1 MQEAANLSRRYP
13 IALAS
18 AVLLVFTIAGS
29 ALAITP
35 TQRDALAA
43 AAEQQICDP
52 TADYYLGMENYP
64 KAIALHETLIRQHPG
79 KALAYYHLGFA
90 YGVMGNRDRELADY
104 QKAVEL
110 GLSDWELFLNLGR
123 LYMETNRLDQASDA
137 FRLAALLGPY
147 HPETHYNLG
156 LVYERLN
163 AFQKAEQEILLSLQ
177 LEPDQADARN
187 TLGVIYA
194 EEGNFV
200 LAHREWADLH
210 HALPD
215 YAPARANLEILQHVE
230 RGTVK
235 TSIQLGSFAQAP

>member
-1 MQEAANLSRRYP
+1 MCRRYLTP
-13 IALAS
+13 FAP
-18 AVLLVFTIAGS
+18 AVFFFVLVCAPVT
-29 ALAITP
+29 LAI
-35 TQRDALAA
+35 AA
-43 AAEQQICDP
+43 PQHDVLGVAEQQICDP
-52 TADYYLGMENYP
+52 AADYYLGMENYP
-64 KAIALHETLIRQHPG
+64 KAIALHEALIRNHPSL
-79 KALAYYHLGFA
+79 ALAYYHLGFA
-90 YGVMGNRDRELADY
+90 YGVIGNRDRELVNY

-156 LVYERLN
+156 LVYERLG
-163 AFQKAEQEILLSLQ
+163 ALQKAEQEILLSLQ

-200 LAHREWADLH
+200 RAHREWAELH
-210 HALPD
+210 RASPD
-215 YAPARANLEILQHVE
+215 YAPARANLAILQQVE
-230 RGTVK
+230 RGQIK
-235 TSIQLGSFAQAP
+235 TPMQLGGFAQAP

>member
-1 MQEAANLSRRYP
+1 LLRRYLTAF
-13 IALAS
+13 ALALV
-18 AVLLVFTIAGS
+18 VLMTVIRS
-29 ALAITP
+29 RPALAIAP
-35 TQRDALAA
+35 PERDVVAA
-43 AAEQQICDP
+43 AAEEKICDP

-64 KAIALHETLIRQHPG
+64 KAIALHEALIRQHPG

-90 YGVMGNRDRELADY
+90 YGVIGDRDRELANY
-104 QKAVEL
+104 QRAVGL

-156 LVYERLN
+156 LVYERLG
-163 AFQKAEQEILLSLQ
+163 ALEKAEQEILLSLQ

-200 LAHREWADLH
+200 RAQREWTDLH
-210 HALPD
+210 RGLPD
-215 YAPARANLEILQHVE
+215 YAPARANLEILHNAE
-230 RGTVK
+230 RSAVK
-235 TSIQLGSFAQAP
+235 TSRQLGSFAQAP

>member
-1 MQEAANLSRRYP
+1 MCRRYLTP
-13 IALAS
+13 FAP
-18 AVLLVFTIAGS
+18 AVFFFVLVCAPVT
-29 ALAITP
+29 LAI
-35 TQRDALAA
+35 AA
-43 AAEQQICDP
+43 PQHDVLGVAEQQICDP
-52 TADYYLGMENYP
+52 AADYYLGMENYP
-64 KAIALHETLIRQHPG
+64 KAIALHEALIRNHPSL
-79 KALAYYHLGFA
+79 ALAYYHLGFA
-90 YGVMGNRDRELADY
+90 YGVIGNRDRELVNY

-156 LVYERLN
+156 LVYERLG
-163 AFQKAEQEILLSLQ
+163 ALQKAEQEILLSLQ

-200 LAHREWADLH
+200 RAHREWADLH
-210 HALPD
+210 RAMPD
-215 YAPARANLEILQHVE
+215 YPPARANLEILQHVE

-235 TSIQLGSFAQAP
+235 PSMQLGSFAQAP

>member
-1 MQEAANLSRRYP
+1 VTQEITNLFRRYP
-13 IALAS
+13 IVFAS
-18 AVLLVFTIAGS
+18 AVLLIVVCARATFAIAPSQPNVLGV
-29 ALAITP
+29 
-35 TQRDALAA
+35 
-43 AAEQQICDP
+43 AEQQICDP

-90 YGVMGNRDRELADY
+90 YGVIGNRERELADY

-210 HALPD
+210 QALPD